1 FVSSALFF
9 LCLAPMDVGAGTPD
23 LSAASLRDPVLVKSV
38 GHKSIFPF
46 VEDDFLDDDLDDD
59 DIDDD
64 KPHRVLAVAS
74 TLILLPPFDGPAH
87 HGTPASARPIAAG
100 PVCPLHLRI

>member
-1 FVSSALFF
+1 MSSALLIF
-9 LCLAPMDVGAGTPD
+9 CMTPIDVGAATPD
-23 LSAASLRDPVLVKSV
+23 LSAAGFRDRVLVKSV

-74 TLILLPPFDGPAH
+74 ALTLLPSFDGPAH
-87 HGTPASARPIAAG
+87 QRAPAPDRPVVAD
-100 PVCPLHLRI
+100 PVCPVHLRI